1 MVPDLFSFDALPSPE
16 PILVSLGQPLAWFR
30 APFPT
35 KELYRRG
42 QIGQGSLPDFDMV
55 LPACNYWWLSH

>member
-1 MVPDLFSFDALPSPE
+1 MARISIEPVVPFGQEGMVPDFFSFDALPSPE

-30 APFPT
+30 APFPA

-42 QIGQGSLPDFDMV
+42 
-55 LPACNYWWLSH
+55 